1 MDLNN
6 LNIAVIGLGYV
17 GLPLACMFAS
27 KYNVI
32 GFDTK
37 EERIKNINQAVD
49 DNEEVL
55 SSTLKT
61 AISKGFHASSNIED
75 IKHCNFYI
83 ITVPTPVD
91 ENNKVDLRCLLSAT
105 STVAKVIN
113 KGDVIVYESTVYPG
127 MTEEECVPLIENISH
142 LEYNKDFFVGYSPER
157 INPGD
162 SIHSVET
169 IKKVTSGSTP
179 KMTDFIDD
187 VYNSVLKNGTFKAS
201 CIKVAEAAKII
212 ENTQRDVNIAFMN
225 ELAKIFNAMGID
237 TKEVI
242 DAASSKWNF
251 IKLYPGLVGGHCISV
266 DPYYLIQK
274 AEVYGLMPRLLMNAR
289 DLNDAM
295 GTYVADQV
303 IKLMNRKGIIVKDS
317 KILILGF
324 TFKENCSDIRNTKV
338 KDIYSVFKEYT
349 NNIIVFDPHA
359 NKEKVLKEYD
369 INITNTV
376 PTEKDFDCVVLAV
389 AHKEFSKLNPRSF
402 LRNTDKG
409 IVYDVKGFFDK
420 QHIDYRL

>member
-1 MDLNN
+1 M
-6 LNIAVIGLGYV
+6 
-17 GLPLACMFAS
+17 
-27 KYNVI
+27 
-32 GFDTK
+32 
-37 EERIKNINQAVD
+37 
-49 DNEEVL
+49 
-55 SSTLKT
+55 
-61 AISKGFHASSNIED
+61 
-75 IKHCNFYI
+75 
-83 ITVPTPVD
+83 
-91 ENNKVDLRCLLSAT
+91 
-105 STVAKVIN
+105 
-113 KGDVIVYESTVYPG
+113 
-127 MTEEECVPLIENISH
+127 
-142 LEYNKDFFVGYSPER
+142 
-157 INPGD
+157 
-162 SIHSVET
+162 
-169 IKKVTSGSTP
+169 
-179 KMTDFIDD
+179 
-187 VYNSVLKNGTFKAS
+187 
-201 CIKVAEAAKII
+201 
-212 ENTQRDVNIAFMN
+212 
-225 ELAKIFNAMGID
+225 
-237 TKEVI
+237 
-242 DAASSKWNF
+242 
-251 IKLYPGLVGGHCISV
+251 VGGHCISV

-303 IKLMNRKGIIVKDS
+303 IKLMNRKGIVVKDS

-369 INITNTV
+369 INITNTI